1 MVSVSFKSFG
11 MNTPAIS
18 YRIDREMSE
27 HLTPALCRAARGPLN
42 WASVRVASRAGMSE
56 SVVRAFES
64 ERHMPGSNKV
74 ASIRRTLKAEGV
86 VFSPNGVRLRGA
98 RAATQPSLAD
108 GEAGIIANS
117 EM

>member
-18 YRIDREMSE
+18 YRIVREMSE
-27 HLTPALCRAARGPLN
+27 HLTQARCRAARGLLN
-42 WASVRVASRAGMSE
+42 WTSVRLASRAGMSE
-56 SVVRAFES
+56 SVVREFES

-74 ASIRRTLKAEGV
+74 ASIRSTLKAEGV
-86 VFSPNGVRLRGA
+86 VFPPDGVRLRGA
-98 RAATQPSLAD
+98 RAATQPSFAD
-108 GEAGIIANS
+108 GEAGIIADS